1 MTSLNK
7 LFSSAALKI
16 SLIYLMM
23 AGLWILLSD
32 HLALLFFVDAS
43 TLSKVQTYK
52 GDFFIT
58 LTALLLYL
66 LVKRALQQQ
75 AVLLVDLQ
83 KTRERL
89 KHIIEI
95 TPTIIYALAIKPK
108 PEQGFSVSYLSNNA
122 QRIIGYSIEEW
133 ESAPDFWLQHVHP
146 DDRQQALLA
155 QQELF
160 STGALRHQYRF
171 LFGSGEY
178 HWIDDQLRLTC
189 DSNGQPVEIIGT
201 WTDITEQK
209 HAQLKLEAQEWLL
222 RKSQRVAKLGSWQLE
237 TQFNKVIW
245 TDETYRIF
253 GINAESFTSH
263 WPDFLTLLE
272 AEDRSKLEMW
282 ITQCLHD
289 KNPGPLVF
297 RTLLPNGHIRV
308 IEWQGEL
315 FRQEQDQQAMLMGT
329 VQDITDRAQIEHEL
343 RENRHKLELFIKYA
357 PVAIAMFD
365 KDMRYISCSRRWQ
378 EDYSLNSQDIL
389 GLSHY
394 QVFPEIPENWKQ
406 VHQRALAGEVIRCD
420 EDRFIRSDGSEH
432 WERWEVRPWHIKQ
445 NVVGGIVI
453 FSEDITDRKQ
463 AEILLAESEQRW
475 KFAIDGSDLGLWDWN
490 ITDNTVYFSSR
501 FKAMLGY
508 TDAEISNQL
517 FEWQSRVHPDDW
529 PKVMRDVECHFAGE
543 TEFYAN
549 EHRVRCKQ
557 GHYIWIMDRG
567 KVIEFDSDGKP
578 LRMIGTHTDLSA
590 IKQREQELSLNAQV
604 FKHSLE
610 GIMICSLDQVIVSV
624 NKAFTDITGY
634 SAEEAIGQKP
644 SLIKSNSHDDNFYAD
659 MWRHI
664 HQTGGWKGE
673 IWNRRKNGEI
683 YPEWL
688 SIKTAYGDD
697 GKPSHYFAIFS
708 DITQRKL
715 TEEHIIRLAHY
726 DPLTEVPNRTL
737 FKERAQYYLKQ
748 AHRKKQSL
756 AVLFIDLDR
765 FKNVNDSL
773 GHNLGDKLLIEVA
786 DRLQST
792 VREDDIVS
800 RLGGDEFALLLP
812 ETDSEGAAHVAG
824 KIIMETAKPFLID
837 GHDLN
842 ITPSIG
848 IAMYPIDGEDFE
860 SLLQSSDTAMYR
872 AKNTGRNSFQ
882 FYTADMHSHAS
893 RVLKLEN
900 ALRRALEREELSLYY
915 QPQFDIH
922 GQRMI
927 GCEALLRWRHPD
939 LGMIS
944 PADFIPIAEESGQIL
959 TIGEWVLNTA
969 ARQHK
974 LWQQAGWNDSVM
986 AINLS
991 AAQFRQANFIEL
1003 VERILAETQ
1012 LAPGCLEL
1020 ELTESIMMD
1029 DPEAAIVIIAQLH
1042 QLGIKLS
1049 IDDFGTGY
1057 SSLSY
1062 LKRFNINKL
1071 KIDQSFVRDVVH
1083 DVNSE
1088 SIVIAVISL
1097 AHSLGLNTI
1106 AEGVETQEQ
1115 LSFLREKGCDEIQGY
1130 LLGRPMSAEQFTAFL
1145 SGYNPRWQNSS
1156 RLY

>member
-1 MTSLNK
+1 M
-7 LFSSAALKI
+7 
-16 SLIYLMM
+16 
-23 AGLWILLSD
+23 
-32 HLALLFFVDAS
+32 
-43 TLSKVQTYK
+43 
-52 GDFFIT
+52 
-58 LTALLLYL
+58 
-66 LVKRALQQQ
+66 LVKRELQQQ
-75 AVLLVDLQ
+75 AALLFDLQ

-95 TPTIIYALAIKPK
+95 TPTIIYALAIKSK
-108 PEQGFSVSYLSNNA
+108 PEQGYSVSYLSNNA
-122 QRIIGYSIEEW
+122 QRIIGYSIEDW

-146 DDRQQALLA
+146 DDRQKALLA
-155 QQELF
+155 QQVLF

-171 LFGSGEY
+171 LFGSGQY
-178 HWIDDQLRLTC
+178 HWIDDQLRLSR
-189 DSNGQPVEIIGT
+189 DSDGQPVEIIGT

-209 HAQLKLEAQEWLL
+209 L
-222 RKSQRVAKLGSWQLE
+222 
-237 TQFNKVIW
+237 
-245 TDETYRIF
+245 
-253 GINAESFTSH
+253 
-263 WPDFLTLLE
+263 
-272 AEDRSKLEMW
+272 
-282 ITQCLHD
+282 
-289 KNPGPLVF
+289 
-297 RTLLPNGHIRV
+297 
-308 IEWQGEL
+308 
-315 FRQEQDQQAMLMGT
+315 
-329 VQDITDRAQIEHEL
+329 
-343 RENRHKLELFIKYA
+343 
-357 PVAIAMFD
+357 
-365 KDMRYISCSRRWQ
+365 
-378 EDYSLNSQDIL
+378 
-389 GLSHY
+389 
-394 QVFPEIPENWKQ
+394 
-406 VHQRALAGEVIRCD
+406 
-420 EDRFIRSDGSEH
+420 
-432 WERWEVRPWHIKQ
+432 
-445 NVVGGIVI
+445 
-453 FSEDITDRKQ
+453 

-490 ITDNTVYFSSR
+490 IVDNNVYFSSR

-508 TDAEISNQL
+508 ADDEISNHL
-517 FEWQSRVHPDDW
+517 SEWQSRVHPDDLS
-529 PKVMRDVECHFAGE
+529 KVMEDIQRHFAGE
-543 TEFYAN
+543 TEFYSN

-567 KVIEFDSDGKP
+567 KVVAFTGDGKP
-578 LRMIGTHTDLSA
+578 LRMLGTHTDLSV
-590 IKQREQELSLNAQV
+590 IKQREEELSLNAQV

-610 GIMICSLDQVIVSV
+610 GIMICSLEQRIVSV

-634 SAEEAIGQKP
+634 TVEEAIGQKP
-644 SLIKSNSHDDNFYAD
+644 DLIKSSYHDSDFYAD

-688 SIKTAYGDD
+688 SINTAYSDAGE
-697 GKPSHYFAIFS
+697 PSHYFAIFS

-715 TEEHIIRLAHY
+715 TEEHIIHLAHY
-726 DPLTEVPNRTL
+726 DSLTKVPNRTL
-737 FKERAQYYLKQ
+737 FKERAEYHLKQ

-773 GHNLGDKLLIEVA
+773 GHNVGDKLLIEVA
-786 DRLQST
+786 HRLNAT
-792 VREDDIVS
+792 VREDDIVA

-812 ETDSEGAAHVAG
+812 DTDSEGAAHVAG
-824 KIIMETAKPFLID
+824 KIIADTSRPFLID

-848 IAMYPIDGEDFE
+848 IALYPIDGEDFE

-882 FYTADMHSHAS
+882 FYTVDMHIHTS

-900 ALRRALEREELSLYY
+900 ALRRALDRDELSLYY
-915 QPQFDIH
+915 QPQLDIQ
-922 GQRMI
+922 GQRVI
-927 GCEALLRWRHPD
+927 GCEALLRWRHPE
-939 LGMIS
+939 LGMVS

-959 TIGEWVLNTA
+959 AIGEWVLNTA
-969 ARQHK
+969 VRQHK
-974 LWQQAGWNDSVM
+974 AWQQAGWTDSVM

-991 AAQFRQANFIEL
+991 AAQFRQANFVQIIER
-1003 VERILAETQ
+1003 VLADTK
-1012 LAPGCLEL
+1012 LAPQYLEL

-1029 DPEAAIVIIAQLH
+1029 DPDAAIVIITQLH

-1071 KIDQSFVRDVVH
+1071 KIDQSFVRDIVC

-1115 LSFLREKGCDEIQGY
+1115 LSFLRAKGCDEIQGY
-1130 LLGRPMSAEQFTAFL
+1130 LFGKPMPTDEFTEFL
-1145 SGYNPRWQNSS
+1145 CRFNVF
-1156 RLY
+1156 